1 MKRFL
6 FILAVLLAVPSLA
19 RAADGGTVS
28 EPAAYRRIQEI
39 VRVLQGNLAPEK
51 VFAPAF
57 LSAVPPAQLDA
68 IARQLVAA
76 NGALLGAENVRDD
89 GKGGTTFDIVY
100 AHGRGPAQIHLGPAP
115 RFLVTGFNIGAVLPA
130 NDTPQKIL
138 EDIEALPGVTGVGIY
153 ELDKTG
159 PVPILLRDAD
169 RQMAIGSAFKLYVL
183 SALAREIAAG
193 KRRWSDVVPLGARSL
208 PGGTMQEWPEQAP
221 VTLQTLATMMIS
233 ISDNTATDT
242 LMRLL
247 GREAIA
253 AEVVA
258 SGHSAPSR
266 MLPMLTTIEAFA
278 LKAGDPAR
286 AAEYAR
292 ADDKAQFAMLD
303 RWAPVL
309 TRENVDPGRLATPQP
324 LAIDSIEWFASAH
337 DIARILARLR
347 DGGDPAVLQ
356 ILSVNP
362 SIPEQEATYWDYVG
376 YKGGSESGVLNLSWL
391 LKDKRGRWLAIAA
404 TWNNAE
410 KNVDDT
416 KLELL
421 ALRLMRMFH
430 P

>member
-1 MKRFL
+1 MQ
-6 FILAVLLAVPSLA
+6 
-19 RAADGGTVS
+19 DW
-28 EPAAYRRIQEI
+28 
-39 VRVLQGNLAPEK
+39 
-51 VFAPAF
+51 
-57 LSAVPPAQLDA
+57 
-68 IARQLVAA
+68 
-76 NGALLGAENVRDD
+76 
-89 GKGGTTFDIVY
+89 
-100 AHGRGPAQIHLGPAP
+100 
-115 RFLVTGFNIGAVLPA
+115 
-130 NDTPQKIL
+130 PQ
-138 EDIEALPGVTGVGIY
+138 
-153 ELDKTG
+153 
-159 PVPILLRDAD
+159 
-169 RQMAIGSAFKLYVL
+169 
-183 SALAREIAAG
+183 
-193 KRRWSDVVPLGARSL
+193 
-208 PGGTMQEWPEQAP
+208 QAP